1 MKVINM
7 KKTKKSAIFD
17 FDTIPIIMGV
27 GIEVIQRELNILAKL
42 SEERGLTDAE
52 SKLLISYIATLRE
65 VKKDYLAEVEL
76 VKKELKAMSTQ
87 ELEAIISNDNKK
99 VA

>member
-1 MKVINM
+1 M
-7 KKTKKSAIFD
+7 KKTKKSTIFD
-17 FDTIPIIMGV
+17 FDTIPVIMGV

-65 VKKDYLAEVEL
+65 VKKDYIAEVEL

-87 ELEAIISNDNKK
+87 ELEAMLGNDNKK